1 MAYTYTLKY
10 NANGGSGAPPTQSA
24 TTDRQSHTFT
34 IASSEPSRTGY
45 RFLGWSTSSSAGS
58 AAYSP
63 GGSITLYYAETNSIT
78 LYAVWK
84 KRTYT
89 VSYNAN
95 GGSGAPGSQTKTY
108 NVDLTLSSTTP
119 TRSGYTFQGWA
130 LSSSGGAA
138 YSPGDTYTDNASIT
152 LYAAWSEDN
161 PEPVTYSV
169 IYNANG
175 GTGAP
180 ASQTKADGD
189 ALTLRTGI
197 PTREGYEFLGWG
209 TSSAATTPTYQ
220 PGGLYTANASITLY
234 AVWSGASPATGVMY
248 RSDGISV
255 TPGEPYIVDDSL
267 LPGTAFIVVG
277 GVLKEG
283 K

>member
-10 NANGGSGAPPTQSA
+10 NANGGSGAPSTQSA
-24 TTDRQSHTFT
+24 TTDKQSHTFT

-78 LYAVWK
+78 LYAVWQ

-108 NVDLTLSSTTP
+108 GVDLTLSSTIP

-130 LSSSGGAA
+130 LSASGGAA

-152 LYAAWSEDN
+152 LYAAWVSDG
-161 PEPVTYSV
+161 PTTYTV
-169 IYNANG
+169 HYNANG

-180 ASQTKADGD
+180 ASQTKTHGV

-197 PTREGYEFLGWG
+197 PTRAGSDFMGWG
-209 TSSAATTPTYQ
+209 TSAAATSPTYQ
-220 PGGLYTANASITLY
+220 PGGTYTANASITLY
-234 AVWSGASPATGVMY
+234 AVWSDAVPATGVMY
-248 RSDGISV
+248 HSDGTAV
-255 TPGEPYIVDDSL
+255 TPGDPYIAHNGL
-267 LPGTAFIVVG
+267 LPGTAFIVLG

>member
-10 NANGGSGAPPTQSA
+10 NANGGSGAPSTQSA
-24 TTDRQSHTFT
+24 TTDKQSHTFT

-45 RFLGWSTSSSAGS
+45 RFLGWSTSSSASS
-58 AAYSP
+58 ASYSP
-63 GGSITLYYAETNSIT
+63 GGSITLYYAETNTVT

-89 VSYNAN
+89 VSYSAN

-108 NVDLTLSSTTP
+108 GVTLTLSSTTP

-130 LSSSGGAA
+130 TSASGGVA
-138 YSPGDTYTDNASIT
+138 YSPGGTYTDNASIT
-152 LYAAWSEDN
+152 LYAVWSEDG
-161 PEPVTYSV
+161 PTTYSV
-169 IYNANG
+169 WYNANG

-180 ASQTKADGD
+180 ASQTKTHGVP
-189 ALTLRTGI
+189 LTLRTGV
-197 PTREGYEFLGWG
+197 PTREDYDFLGWG
-209 TSSAATTPTYQ
+209 TSPTATSPTYQ
-220 PGGLYTANASITLY
+220 PGGTYTANSSVTLY
-234 AVWSGASPATGVMY
+234 AVWSGIVPATGVMY
-248 RSDGISV
+248 HSDGTAV
-255 TPGEPYIVDDSL
+255 MPGDPYIANNGL